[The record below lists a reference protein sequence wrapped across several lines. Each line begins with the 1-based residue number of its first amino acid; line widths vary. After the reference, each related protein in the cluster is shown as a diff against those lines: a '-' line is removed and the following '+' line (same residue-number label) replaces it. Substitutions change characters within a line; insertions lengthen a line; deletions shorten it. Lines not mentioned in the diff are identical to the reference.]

1 MTFTSLFPSP
11 WMSKFNDEAVGG
23 GGGDG
28 MVSPLKNEI
37 LPITG
42 LVLKAVLSYSLL
54 LPFYGIFIAF
64 NPKNLFFFE
73 RFFSYVVVDM

>member
-1 MTFTSLFPSP
+1 
-11 WMSKFNDEAVGG
+11 MSKFNDEAGG

-42 LVLKAVLSYSLL
+42 LVLKIAYVVLPYSLL
-54 LPFYGIFIAF
+54 LPFYVIFIAF
-64 NPKNLFFFE
+64 NPKNLFFF
-73 RFFSYVVVDM
+73 